1 MERKKGVVEICYP
14 VVLKIYKKMHLWKIP
29 VPGKDRVKTDLSR
42 LYPGENQEERQFGSF
57 GVHNIAAPER

>member
-29 VPGKDRVKTDLSR
+29 VPGKDRVKTDLS
-42 LYPGENQEERQFGSF
+42 QARQ
-57 GVHNIAAPER
+57 